1 MIRELKRI
9 REHPIRLDE
18 GICGN
23 LRALVGQIEFCRIAK
38 DLQDLMAKWP
48 ETSGDRVFPVEGKTS
63 KYLVDAYHKKLWQN
77 PRRIALLDWLI
88 GEYELASDGN
98 FSAIFHEGKTF
109 LIDRNSGQKV
119 EVENGR
125 AQIRECVLIVDEDYV
140 FLKRMKNG

>member
-1 MIRELKRI
+1 MIKELKRI
-9 REHPIRLDE
+9 RERPIRLDQ

-23 LRALVGQIEFCRIAK
+23 LRTLVGDEKWKETSLHLRG
-38 DLQDLMAKWP
+38 LMDRWP
-48 ETSGDRVFPVEGKTS
+48 ETSGDRFYPVEGS
-63 KYLVDAYHKKLWQN
+63 AAKYLSSARHRTLWDN

-109 LIDRNSGQKV
+109 LVDHESGQKIEVV
-119 EVENGR
+119 EGR
-125 AQIRECVLIVDEDYV
+125 AQIRECVLIVGEDYV